1 MKNEYLRRIRFHAR
15 RQNITCHSEKKRQR
29 EAVAKVNIPNV
40 KYPNQHIDIKIPHGS
55 KGYDKVSDNV
65 KIMFNLDVGLTNKT
79 RSIVKNSSFNDLKI
93 AIRTSLLH

>member
-1 MKNEYLRRIRFHAR
+1 M
-15 RQNITCHSEKKRQR
+15 
-29 EAVAKVNIPNV
+29 
-40 KYPNQHIDIKIPHGS
+40 PHGS